1 MLAELQ
7 RCRLS
12 HAMPRTVCLTDVSIF
27 ECCWG
32 ASASLFLGADG
43 DRTRGTLQYACSRVV
58 GPASMAT
65 GIHRGHE
72 LISVRRD
79 LGSSPVLRKHD
90 RQKCPRLRAI
100 IGLLMQAG
108 GGSWCY
114 TGFVHCLGLHPAHLE
129 CEFRRG

>member
-1 MLAELQ
+1 
-7 RCRLS
+7 
-12 HAMPRTVCLTDVSIF
+12 MPRTVCLTDVSIF
-27 ECCWG
+27 RVLLG
-32 ASASLFLGADG
+32 RISIASLRRRWRPNPRHTAIRVF
-43 DRTRGTLQYACSRVV
+43 RVV

-114 TGFVHCLGLHPAHLE
+114 TGFVHCLGLHPASP
-129 CEFRRG
+129 